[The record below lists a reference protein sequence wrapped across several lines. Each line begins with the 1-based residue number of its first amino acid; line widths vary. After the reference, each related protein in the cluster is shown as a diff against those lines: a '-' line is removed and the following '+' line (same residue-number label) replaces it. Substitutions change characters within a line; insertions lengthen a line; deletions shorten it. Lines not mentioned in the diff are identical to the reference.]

1 MEHYEVRVL
10 NGVTVATPS
19 RKKPEA
25 KVTPKEKAT
34 TRKTKVVKKTNNN
47 EEGD

>member
-10 NGVTVATPS
+10 NGVTVATPR
-19 RKKPEA
+19 RKKPDTKTTPSEKA
-25 KVTPKEKAT
+25 DKRKNKTPKKGT
-34 TRKTKVVKKTNNN
+34 NN

>member
-10 NGVTVATPS
+10 NGVTVATPK
-19 RKKPEA
+19 RKRPSDNI
-25 KVTPKEKAT
+25 VTPASKAEK
-34 TRKTKVVKKTNNN
+34 KKKTPKKGVNN

>member
-10 NGVTVATPS
+10 SGVTVATP
-19 RKKPEA
+19 RKKPDG
-25 KVTPKEKAT
+25 KVTVKEKT
-34 TRKTKVVKKTNNN
+34 EKKSNKQTKKGTNN

>member
-10 NGVTVATPS
+10 NGVTVATP
-19 RKKPEA
+19 RKKPDG
-25 KVTPKEKAT
+25 KITVKEKT
-34 TRKTKVVKKTNNN
+34 ENKKNKSPKKGTNN